1 MAYKEKEIE
10 KLYFSIGEVSELL
23 QINASQIRYWEGEFS
38 ILKPRKDRKG
48 NRLFVKEDIETI
60 KLIQYLVKDKG
71 YTLEGAKAKL
81 KGGLDDVQQKFKVI
95 ESLQKVKGFLEQLKD
110 EL

>member
-10 KLYFSIGEVSELL
+10 KIYFSIGEVSELL

-38 ILKPRKDRKG
+38 VLKPRKDRKG

-60 KLIQYLVKDKG
+60 KLIQYLVKEKHPIIN
-71 YTLEGAKAKL
+71 
-81 KGGLDDVQQKFKVI
+81 VRKFFI
-95 ESLQKVKGFLEQLKD
+95 
-110 EL
+110 

>member
-10 KLYFSIGEVSELL
+10 KIYFSIGEVSELL

-38 ILKPRKDRKG
+38 VLKPRKDRKG

-95 ESLQKVKGFLEQLKD
+95 KKKQKVKGFLEQLKE

>member
-38 ILKPRKDRKG
+38 VLKPRKDRKG

-81 KGGLDDVQQKFKVI
+81 KGGLDDVQQNFKVI
-95 ESLQKVKGFLEQLKD
+95 ESLQKVKGFLEQLKE

>member
-10 KLYFSIGEVSELL
+10 KIYFSIGEVSELL

-38 ILKPRKDRKG
+38 VLKPRKDRKG

-95 ESLQKVKGFLEQLKD
+95 ESLQKVKGFLEQLKE